1 MSTTRETMPEATA
14 GLVVR
19 ARAAVTG
26 LFFIFGINVGLWAT
40 HIPIVQARLDIG
52 PATLGLALLAAAA
65 GTIMGQPTLGVL
77 MARIGSRLPAMIL
90 PGLAAA
96 GTVAIIVSPA
106 IWLLFLLAFAIGVLW
121 GGMNVAMNTQASEIE
136 VMRGRPTMSTF
147 HAAASLGML
156 SGATLGG
163 LVIGQGWGDGRGAAA
178 VAAVAIVVAMFTA
191 PHLVHDEPKE
201 RTPAFVMPNR
211 SVIGIGG
218 LAFLMFLLEGSM
230 VDWSALYLAL
240 EKGAS
245 PAWAAAGFAFFTAAM
260 AIVRALGNRIV
271 AAFGPKNTVVFGGL
285 LGAAGIFVAI
295 AAPWPILA
303 ACGFFLVGV
312 GAANIVPILMSTA
325 AQTPGAPPSVSVGAV
340 ASMMTTG
347 FLVGPPLIG
356 FVSDAFGLSAGVAV
370 MGVAGLAVALA
381 AALRTW
387 PERPAT

>member
-14 GLVVR
+14 RLVVR
-19 ARAAVTG
+19 ARAAVTA

-40 HIPIVQARLDIG
+40 HIPIVQSRLDIS

-65 GTIMGQPTLGVL
+65 GSISGQPTLGVL
-77 MARIGSRLPAMIL
+77 MARLGSRLPAMIL
-90 PGLAAA
+90 PVLAAI
-96 GTVAIIVSPA
+96 GTVLVIVSPA
-106 IWLLFLLAFAIGVLW
+106 IWFLFLLAFAIGVLW

-136 VMRGRPTMSTF
+136 VMRGKPTMSTF

-156 SGATLGG
+156 AGAILGG
-163 LVIGQGWGDGRGAAA
+163 LVIGQGWGNGQGAAA
-178 VAAVAIVVAMFTA
+178 VAAVAIVVAVFAA
-191 PHLVHDEPKE
+191 PHLIHDEPCEK
-201 RTPAFVMPNR
+201 PAFVMPSR
-211 SVIGIGG
+211 SVVGIGI

-230 VDWSALYLAL
+230 VDWSALYLTV

-260 AIVRALGNRIV
+260 TLFRAIGNRIV

-285 LGAAGIFVAI
+285 LGAAGIFIAI

-303 ACGFFLVGV
+303 ASGFFLVGV

-356 FVSDAFGLSAGVAV
+356 FVSDAFGLSAGVAI
-370 MGVAGLAVALA
+370 MGLAGLAVALA
-381 AALRTW
+381 GALRTW
-387 PERPAT
+387 PQRPAA